1 MKILGIN
8 HDMYISS
15 AALIIDGKVVAAC
28 AEERL
33 TRDKMTR
40 VFPSKAVD
48 FCLKKANINLNQVD
62 YVANSYNP
70 AVHFK
75 KFHPIF
81 SNYRRFRAD
90 YFYAI
95 PDFLLNRERNIKED
109 SDYTYQ
115 RVRLGKKEL
124 NIYYITHH
132 LCHAANGF
140 YISPFKK
147 SAILTADGAGED
159 DTVNFL
165 TGEKNNIK
173 LIKRLKLPH
182 STGSFYSTFTD
193 FFGYKP
199 EHDEWKVMALSAY
212 AKNNNKYYK
221 IIKNMVSL
229 KTEGSFELDQ
239 SYFKQ
244 AIHGLP
250 NFYTDKFVSLLGKPK
265 NKNEKFNKKDF
276 EIAAGMQRVFEDI
289 CSHMLKYLYK
299 VSKTKNLVL
308 SGGSFMN
315 SVFNGKVDKLTPFNK
330 VWLSS
335 CPDDS
340 GQSIGAALY
349 LYNNILK
356 HKKRYEM
363 KHNFLGPSFKSEK
376 IKADL
381 IKYKVKFS
389 YRKDVAKIISKELAD
404 GKLVGW
410 FQGQM
415 EFGQRALGNRSILAD
430 PRKISSKERVN
441 NAVKYR
447 ENFRPFAPAILE
459 ENAHEFFDLK
469 KGEKIPFMEKVVLVK
484 QQKRHLIPAVVHK
497 DFTARAQTVDSNTNK
512 PFYDLINEF
521 YKITGVPILLN
532 TSFNLNGEA
541 IVCSPTDAIRT
552 FYSCGLDILVMG
564 NYIIHK

>member
-33 TRDKMTR
+33 IRDKMTR
-40 VFPSKAVD
+40 VFPSKAID

-81 SNYRRFRAD
+81 SNYRRFRGD
-90 YFYAI
+90 YFYSI

-115 RVRLGKKEL
+115 KVRLGKKEL

-221 IIKNMVSL
+221 IIKNMVNL

-244 AIHGLP
+244 VISGTP
-250 NFYTDKFVSLLGKPK
+250 NFYTDKFVSSLGKAK

-376 IKADL
+376 IKEDL
-381 IKYKVKFS
+381 IKYKVKFN
-389 YRKDVAKIISKELAD
+389 YIKDVAKVVSEELAE

-430 PRKISSKERVN
+430 PRKKSSKERVN
-441 NAVKYR
+441 KAVKYR

-497 DFTARAQTVDSNTNK
+497 DFTARAQTVDRNTNK
-512 PFYDLINEF
+512 LFYDLINEF

-532 TSFNLNGEA
+532 TSFNLNGEP

-564 NYIIHK
+564 NYIIQK